1 MAAGEPMYSPPKKE
15 LTPEQIKLRLADA
28 ERKRLCKRIR
38 RLGWGR
44 AGLGEFTLEQLQ
56 DLLAEVDRKKRKI
69 CVGSYR
75 VLGGRSGCC
84 TTAFPLRFGLFVFGQ
99 AGALVLEKTE

>member
-1 MAAGEPMYSPPKKE
+1 LTSKIKTILALSLLADLERGPGVPMYSPPKKE

-56 DLLAEVDRKKRKI
+56 ALLAEVQEN
-69 CVGSYR
+69 
-75 VLGGRSGCC
+75 
-84 TTAFPLRFGLFVFGQ
+84 T
-99 AGALVLEKTE
+99 

>member
-1 MAAGEPMYSPPKKE
+1 MTSKIKTILALSLLADLERGPGEPMYSPPKKE

-56 DLLAEVDRKKRKI
+56 ALLAEVQDN
-69 CVGSYR
+69 
-75 VLGGRSGCC
+75 
-84 TTAFPLRFGLFVFGQ
+84 T
-99 AGALVLEKTE
+99 

>member
-1 MAAGEPMYSPPKKE
+1 MTSKIHKALLGFSLLAMPEMAAGVPMYSPPKKE

-56 DLLAEVDRKKRKI
+56 ALLAEVQEN
-69 CVGSYR
+69 
-75 VLGGRSGCC
+75 
-84 TTAFPLRFGLFVFGQ
+84 T
-99 AGALVLEKTE
+99 